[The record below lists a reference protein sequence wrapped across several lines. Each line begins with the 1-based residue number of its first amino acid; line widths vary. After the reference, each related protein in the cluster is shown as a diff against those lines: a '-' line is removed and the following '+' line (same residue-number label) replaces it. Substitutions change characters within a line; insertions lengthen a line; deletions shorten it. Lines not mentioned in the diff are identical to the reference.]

1 MSGAGMARRLS
12 AAFALLLGVFLVP
25 LPQAFAQA
33 PKVVASLLPVHSL
46 AAQIM
51 EGAGEPVLLV
61 EGSASPHNYQL
72 RPSDAALLQGADLI
86 VWVGPVMEGF
96 LVRPLD
102 ALSQPGKQL
111 ELLSL
116 DGLLLTEADH
126 QHAHE
131 DAHEHEHAQE
141 HEHEQ
146 EHEHAG
152 ADDPE
157 HLEVDGHIWLAP
169 ENAAVILKG
178 IAARLIELDPAREGL
193 YRDNL
198 AASLARLSALDHE
211 LAARLEGLNQPFVVF
226 HDAYG
231 GFVQHYGLAQV
242 GVVTLSPD
250 RAPGAGHLS
259 ELRALIEARE
269 VACLF
274 AEPQFSPAILES
286 LRQDLEVRVG
296 ALDPLGAGLQPGPEA
311 HAALL
316 EALAASLL
324 DCLSS

>member
-1 MSGAGMARRLS
+1 MSGTGTARRLS
-12 AAFALLLGVFLVP
+12 TVFALLMGVWLLP
-25 LPQAFAQA
+25 LAPAFAQG

-72 RPSDAALLQGADLI
+72 RPSDAALLQDADLI

-102 ALSQPGKQL
+102 ALSQPAKQL

-126 QHAHE
+126 EHAHE
-131 DAHEHEHAQE
+131 DAHAHEQE

-146 EHEHAG
+146 EPEHAG

-157 HLEVDGHIWLAP
+157 HLGVDGHIWLAP
-169 ENAAVILKG
+169 ENAAVILKS
-178 IAARLIELDPAREGL
+178 IAARLIALDPAREGL

-198 AASLARLSALDHE
+198 AASLARLSALDQE

-259 ELRALIEARE
+259 ELRGLIEARE

-286 LRQDLEVRVG
+286 LRQDLEVKVG

-311 HAALL
+311 YPALL